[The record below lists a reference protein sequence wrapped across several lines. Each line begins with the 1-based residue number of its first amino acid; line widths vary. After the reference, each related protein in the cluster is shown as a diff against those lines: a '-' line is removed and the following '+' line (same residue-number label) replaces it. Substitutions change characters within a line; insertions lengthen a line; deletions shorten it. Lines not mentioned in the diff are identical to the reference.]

1 MRIINPDALPSFW
14 WAFPWTIAR
23 DLHKAAV
30 ALKAYADRLE
40 LLDDLQTKVIE
51 DQSREIQTLRMELE
65 TLNDSIVAGK
75 AIVPDATPVNEEA
88 AR

>member
-1 MRIINPDALPSFW
+1 MRIIRPDRLPRFW
-14 WAFPWTIAR
+14 WAFPWSTAR
-23 DLHKAAV
+23 YLHQAAT

-51 DQSREIQTLRMELE
+51 DQSQEIQTLRMELE

-75 AIVPDATPVNEEA
+75 AIVPDATPVDEEA
-88 AR
+88 AQ